1 MRHIFLSK
9 QNVGCSIEKSD
20 SEIAKD
26 ENSFNKTLRGKY
38 STNRIF

>member
-1 MRHIFLSK
+1 MHLP
-9 QNVGCSIEKSD
+9 IEAECGVFYKSD

-26 ENSFNKTLRGKY
+26 ENSFNKILRGKY